1 MTKSLFAGT
10 VKKAIPVVGGV
21 VSGGITFFSFAPCCN
36 RLKKALEDTKLS
48 NPN

>member
-21 VSGGITFFSFAPCCN
+21 VSGGITYYV
-36 RLKKALEDTKLS
+36 
-48 NPN
+48 